1 MCEARGVTS
10 IQVADQGFIAVP
22 PEMVAPLI
30 ADRASWRRW
39 WPDLALTVRE
49 DRGPKGVRW
58 TIAGPLT
65 GTMEIWLTPS
75 LDGTM
80 LHYFMH
86 AEPTAAASSGTDLLA
101 MNRAWRE
108 AGKRMNFEVKAIL
121 EAGRAPGEPPA
132 HVRAS
137 ASAEG

>member
-1 MCEARGVTS
+1 M
-10 IQVADQGFIAVP
+10 P

-49 DRGPKGVRW
+49 DRVEKGIRW

-65 GTMEIWLTPS
+65 GTMEIWLEPS

-80 LHYFMH
+80 LHYFLH
-86 AEPTAAASSGTDLLA
+86 AEPTAATSSGTDVPA
-101 MNRAWRE
+101 IIRARRE
-108 AGKRMNFEVKAIL
+108 AGKAMNFEVKVVL

-132 HVRAS
+132 HTRAPGPV
-137 ASAEG
+137 EG

>member
-1 MCEARGVTS
+1 M
-10 IQVADQGFIAVP
+10 P

-49 DRGPKGVRW
+49 DRVEKGIRW

-65 GTMEIWLTPS
+65 GTMEIWLEPS

-86 AEPTAAASSGTDLLA
+86 AEPTAGALAGGGDALA
-101 MNRAWRE
+101 MNRARRE
-108 AGKRMNFEVKAIL
+108 AGKRMNFEVKSVL
-121 EAGRAPGEPPA
+121 ERGRAPGEPPA
-132 HVRAS
+132 HTRAPGQ
-137 ASAEG
+137 AEG

>member
-1 MCEARGVTS
+1 MCEAPQVTS

-22 PEMVAPLI
+22 PEIVAPLI

-49 DRGPKGVRW
+49 ERGSKGIRW
-58 TIAGPLT
+58 MIARPLT
-65 GTMEIWLTPS
+65 GTMEVWLEPS

-86 AEPTAAASSGTDLLA
+86 AEPTAATSSGGDLLA
-101 MNRAWRE
+101 MNRARRE
-108 AGKRMNFEVKAIL
+108 AGKKMNFEVKAIL
-121 EAGRAPGEPPA
+121 EAGRAPGEAPA
-132 HVRAS
+132 HARTP
-137 ASAEG
+137 GTTRG